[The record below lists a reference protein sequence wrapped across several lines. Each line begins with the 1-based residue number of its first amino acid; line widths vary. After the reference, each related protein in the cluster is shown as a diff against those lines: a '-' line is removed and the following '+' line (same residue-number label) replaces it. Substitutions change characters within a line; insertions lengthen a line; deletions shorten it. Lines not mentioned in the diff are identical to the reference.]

1 MVDVGGQRSERR
13 KWIHCFENVTSIIFL
28 AVLSEYNQRLFESD
42 EVLQWLSSLMIFSRH
57 VKRISK
63 ETFFYSIELR
73 KCGVCRQR
81 KSSGARR
88 KTECSWW
95 PCMKNWFSSWNSML
109 PWGQGW
115 AFLPWNKPAGLL
127 KGKNAHPCPKGC
139 ILLSE
144 ENQCWM
150 QGNQVLKIFFDCKR
164 AVSV

>member
-1 MVDVGGQRSERR
+1 MFDRSTADL
-13 KWIHCFENVTSIIFL
+13 WIEFFLCWWEIWLLVVKLLTHTIAQNVSLEALYCFTEL
-28 AVLSEYNQRLFESD
+28 
-42 EVLQWLSSLMIFSRH
+42 
-57 VKRISK
+57 
-63 ETFFYSIELR
+63 TFFYSIESR

>member
-1 MVDVGGQRSERR
+1 MKSH
-13 KWIHCFENVTSIIFL
+13 ISIIVFWPEEPKRRNI
-28 AVLSEYNQRLFESD
+28 VLSKEYRNPFMFHWNWNVYQYDFDMLDDIALDRSIWNET
-42 EVLQWLSSLMIFSRH
+42 
-57 VKRISK
+57 

-115 AFLPWNKPAGLL
+115 AFLPWNKPPGLL

>member
-1 MVDVGGQRSERR
+1 MIPRIYIMTFIKEPCPNLYHKCLPNLAWKMLCAKISLPVWNHG
-13 KWIHCFENVTSIIFL
+13 NV
-28 AVLSEYNQRLFESD
+28 
-42 EVLQWLSSLMIFSRH
+42 
-57 VKRISK
+57 
-63 ETFFYSIELR
+63 ETWVCCLLGEQPKAASSIELR

>member
-1 MVDVGGQRSERR
+1 MIFVFDSKIIMSKNYLIAYGGRR
-13 KWIHCFENVTSIIFL
+13 GCEVLFLHYVPNVFHCFGSHL
-28 AVLSEYNQRLFESD
+28 RRAV
-42 EVLQWLSSLMIFSRH
+42 
-57 VKRISK
+57 
-63 ETFFYSIELR
+63 TFFYSIESR

-115 AFLPWNKPAGLL
+115 AFLPWNKPPGLL